1 MNTYSSSAVSTRSSE
16 LSTNR
21 VLRNTYWLLA
31 MTLLFSAATAA
42 ISMSLNLPHPGLIL
56 TLVGYFGLLYLTTRY
71 RNSGLGLVMVFALTG
86 FMGYTLGPILNAYL
100 GLPNGPQYVMTAL
113 AGTGISFL
121 ALSGYAL
128 VSRKDFSFMGS
139 FLMIGIV
146 VAFLAGL
153 GAVFLELPG
162 LALAVSA
169 MFVLLMAGL
178 ILYETSNILH
188 GGETNYVMA
197 TVTLY
202 VAIYNL
208 FASMLHLLGAFS
220 NQE

>member
-1 MNTYSSSAVSTRSSE
+1 
-16 LSTNR
+16 
-21 VLRNTYWLLA
+21 
-31 MTLLFSAATAA
+31 
-42 ISMSLNLPHPGLIL
+42 
-56 TLVGYFGLLYLTTRY
+56 
-71 RNSGLGLVMVFALTG
+71 
-86 FMGYTLGPILNAYL
+86 
-100 GLPNGPQYVMTAL
+100 
-113 AGTGISFL
+113 
-121 ALSGYAL
+121 
-128 VSRKDFSFMGS
+128 MGS